1 MFGVAAAFTEKH
13 SCHVN
18 GNGINAHYCLWD
30 P

>member
-13 SCHVN
+13 SCHVF